1 MFSARPSFVCI
12 YHVFCP
18 GFAEY
23 SHETAT
29 YTDIKFNVVVEGK
42 DYNIIAEMQFLFT
55 EMFLYKKIAH
65 SLYGIERTQ
74 EFVDNMTKILDIKL
88 DLKKQLFIHAARD
101 NIKGL
106 TDLMVTH
113 DFKNKDLMQ
122 LNQRNQSI
130 LTPICT
136 VNCMSILL
144 LLIRNL
150 IDCIFRPEDV
160 VVFVEANRRR
170 CD

>member
-1 MFSARPSFVCI
+1 M
-12 YHVFCP
+12 
-18 GFAEY
+18 
-23 SHETAT
+23 
-29 YTDIKFNVVVEGK
+29 VEGK

-130 LTPICT
+130 LTPVCT
-136 VNCMSILL
+136 VNAVK
-144 LLIRNL
+144 
-150 IDCIFRPEDV
+150 FRCSESPP
-160 VVFVEANRRR
+160 FAH
-170 CD
+170 